1 MEEQEQ
7 YHSFLEYMAKGWM
20 RPDKLPTKFQLEAIK
35 KDWFDFFFMICL
47 MGKVKLAT
55 KKWQAVCI
63 KATIFRKRLCKSVK
77 IN

>member
-35 KDWFDFFFMICL
+35 KIGSIFSMICL